1 MNNLGQLTA
10 IEKDEQRRPL
20 IVTPLVGKDRHE
32 LMAQLDEIVKK
43 EPDVIEWRI
52 DYVSDLHDTEGVLR
66 LTEEI
71 HERSANIPLLF
82 TRRSSR
88 EGGENI
94 TLTEREVFD
103 LYEAVVQTGFIW
115 AIDVE
120 LSSEQADIDRMVEFG
135 KVYGVQVLM
144 SYHNFER
151 TPSKQ
156 EIVQKL
162 TEAKEQGAH
171 IGKVAVMPTSVE
183 DVLTLMQATQEAAAG
198 LPIPIV
204 TMSMGRLGALS
215 RMMGGACGSAMTF
228 AVGSESSAPGQI
240 PMEELQTVLDVVE
253 RVMEE

>member
-1 MNNLGQLTA
+1 MKDSLQLTP

-20 IVTPLVGKDRHE
+20 IVTPLVGKDRYE
-32 LMAQLDEIVKK
+32 LLTQLDVIVKK
-43 EPDVIEWRI
+43 QPDVIEWRI
-52 DYVSDLHDTEGVLR
+52 DYLTDLHDTEVVVQI
-66 LTEEI
+66 TEDI
-71 HERSANIPLLF
+71 HERSGNIPILF

-94 TLTEREVFD
+94 TLTEQEVFD
-103 LYEAVVQTGFIW
+103 LYEAVVQTGLIW

-120 LSSEQADIDRMVEFG
+120 LSSEQADIDRVKKLG

-151 TPSKQ
+151 TPPKQ

-171 IGKVAVMPTSVE
+171 IGKVAVMPASVE
-183 DVLTLMQATQEAAAG
+183 DVLTLMQATQEAATI

-204 TMSMGRLGALS
+204 TMSMGRIGALS

-240 PMEELQTVLDVVE
+240 PMEELQAVLDIVE
-253 RVMEE
+253 RVMKE